1 MNAPAP
7 YAPADRPDV
16 RITDQVSI
24 GNGQPVFVIAEIGQ
38 NHNGSMETAKKLIDV
53 AAKCGV
59 TAIKSCKRDL
69 KSELTQEAWDRPYV
83 GPQSF
88 GPTYGEHR
96 MVLELSPEQHQ
107 ELSDHSNQKGLIYFV
122 SACDVPSVDVMEGI
136 GVPLY
141 KVASR
146 DLTNIPLLERM
157 AETGKPIILSA
168 GMGGEE
174 DLQDAFDV
182 IRAHHDNIVLLQC
195 TSEYPTPYPD
205 VNLNAMQTLRERFDV
220 LVGLSDHTIGIM
232 TAVAGVAMGAVAVE
246 KHLTL
251 ARHMKGTDHA
261 ASLEPAG
268 MEKVVRDIQNLR
280 QAFGDGSLSVPEG
293 VQVAEAKLRRSL
305 TSGCRI
311 AEGTMLAE
319 EHLVLKSP
327 GTGLKWRERAQLLG
341 KRATRDIEADQT
353 LRPEDFS

>member
-1 MNAPAP
+1 MPNLLTHTPIP
-7 YAPADRPDV
+7 SI
-16 RITDQVSI
+16 RITEQIAI
-24 GNGQPVFVIAEIGQ
+24 GDDEPAFIIAEIGQ
-38 NHNGSMETAKKLIDV
+38 NHNGSMETAKRLIDV
-53 AAKCGV
+53 AAEAGV

-69 KSELTQEAWDRPYV
+69 RSELTKEAWGRPYT

-96 MVLELSPEQHQ
+96 EVLELSPEQHQ
-107 ELSDHSNQKGLIYFV
+107 ELSDYSNSKGLIYFV
-122 SACDVPSVDVMEGI
+122 SACDVPSVDVMEQI

-146 DLTNIPLLERM
+146 DLTNIPLLRAM

-168 GMGGEE
+168 GMGDE
-174 DLQDAFDV
+174 QD
-182 IRAHHDNIVLLQC
+182 IRDAVELIKSYHDKIVLMQC
-195 TSEYPTPYPD
+195 TSEYPTPYED
-205 VNLNAMQTLRERFDV
+205 VNLLGMRTLREKFGV

-232 TAVAGVAMGAVAVE
+232 TVVAGVAMGAVAVE

-268 MEKVVRDIQNLR
+268 MERVVRDLNNLR
-280 QAFGDGSLSVPEG
+280 VAMGDGSLAVPEG

-305 TSGCRI
+305 TSAGPI
-311 AEGTMLAE
+311 ARGTTLLE
-319 EHLVLKSP
+319 EHLTLKSP
-327 GTGLKWRERAQLLG
+327 GTGLMWRDRETLLG
-341 KRATRDIEADQT
+341 KRAQRDIDADET
-353 LRPEDFS
+353 LDPRDFA